1 MRGSHKMAIKR
12 VLIAIKGGGEMKKG
26 KKRGVGEGKD
36 IVATR
41 VLLVA
46 T

>member
-1 MRGSHKMAIKR
+1 
-12 VLIAIKGGGEMKKG
+12 VKKG

-36 IVATR
+36 IVATGI
-41 VLLVA
+41 LLVA